1 MTKNNASNNVNN
13 NDTPSTTPPMPSNP
27 ENKVDVKAI
36 QKTHQRRVLRKHFKS
51 FIVFFTRFFKI
62 IIYSFYIRRSGIM
75 NTS

>member
-51 FIVFFTRFFKI
+51 FIAFMDQHVDYYLLNSTK
-62 IIYSFYIRRSGIM
+62 YL
-75 NTS
+75 